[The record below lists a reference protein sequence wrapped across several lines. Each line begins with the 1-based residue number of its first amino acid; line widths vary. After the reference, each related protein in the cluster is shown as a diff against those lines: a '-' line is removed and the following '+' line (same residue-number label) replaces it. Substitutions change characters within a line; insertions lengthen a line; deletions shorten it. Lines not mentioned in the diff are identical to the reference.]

1 MKPSGCMG
9 IVSRPSLHLV
19 FAVLIQLPVMG
30 CVSTTPERAAVVD
43 VSSRQP
49 GPEGQTLEVAE
60 NEVERDEPGLVSKI
74 FGGNDSDGDGLQD
87 DADKCPNDP
96 EDRDGFQDAD
106 GCPEPDNDADGIVDV
121 HDKCPNVPETINGFA
136 DDDGCPDANI
146 DRAKLA
152 FREGAMAYAQGD
164 FVTARRYFQEAYNL
178 EPRDM
183 VLFNIAQSAEKQGDH
198 KFACQT
204 YKQWRLSPGGSTSSN
219 RIPALDT
226 CP

>member
-1 MKPSGCMG
+1 M
-9 IVSRPSLHLV
+9 HFV
-19 FAVLIQLPVMG
+19 FAVLIQMPVLG
-30 CVSTTPERAAVVD
+30 CVSTTSERPAVVD
-43 VSSRQP
+43 VSSRQT
-49 GPEGQTLEVAE
+49 GADARTLEVAE

-74 FGGNDSDGDGLQD
+74 FGRDADGDGIRD
-87 DADKCPNDP
+87 DADKCPDDP
-96 EDRDGFQDAD
+96 EDRDAFQDDD
-106 GCPEPDNDADGIVDV
+106 GCPEPDNDADGILDT
-121 HDKCPNVPETINGFA
+121 HDRCPDVPETMNGFE
-136 DDDGCPDANI
+136 DEDGCPDANI

-152 FREGAMAYAQGD
+152 FRQGAIAYAQGD
-164 FVTARRYFQEAYNL
+164 YVGARRYFQEAYNL

-204 YKQWRLSPGGSTSSN
+204 YQQWRLTAGGSTSSN